1 MAKRAK
7 DMAAS
12 ILFRFEK
19 RSPRKL
25 LVLAIYKEGS
35 HENRLEK
42 VSVAIVGRVYVN
54 GENFL

>member
-1 MAKRAK
+1 MGKSSE
-7 DMAAS
+7 DVAAS

-19 RSPRKL
+19 RSPREL

-42 VSVAIVGRVYVN
+42 VSVAIVG
-54 GENFL
+54 GGGLC